1 MRNHRP
7 AVLGGSGF
15 IGRYVVKRL
24 AARGEVIAVGCRNAE
39 QAKFLKPMGDVG
51 QIVPLNVGIG
61 DETLLP
67 AFLAG
72 NDALVNCVGIL
83 RESGAQ
89 TFELVHHTGPARLAR
104 FAREAGVDRFVHIS
118 AIGPDPRSSS
128 AYART
133 KAAGEQAVRDAFPTV
148 TILRP
153 SVVFGPEDQFFNRFA
168 AMAMMMPAL
177 PLIGGGGTRFQPVY
191 VGDVADAVIKCLE
204 DPATAGRTYELGGP
218 KIYTF
223 RELLELL
230 LQEIR
235 RKRWFI
241 DLPFGVAGL
250 QARLMSILPNPP
262 LTQDQVELLKRDNI
276 VSPGALTLSSL
287 GITPTPVE
295 TILPTYLDR
304 FRQGGWRGRRRWGSP
319 AFDNRTRFAKVAPFF
334 LGGP

>member
-1 MRNHRP
+1 MRNRRT

-24 AARGEVIAVGCRNAE
+24 AARGEVVAVGCRNAE
-39 QAKFLKPMGDVG
+39 AAKFLKPLGDVG

-61 DETLLP
+61 EEALLP

-72 NDALVNCVGIL
+72 NDSLVNSVGIL
-83 RESGAQ
+83 QESGAQ

-104 FAREAGVDRFVHIS
+104 FAREAGVERFVHIS
-118 AIGPDPRSSS
+118 AVGADLRSSS

-133 KAAGEQAVRDAFPTV
+133 KAAGEAAVRDAFPTV

-153 SVVFGPEDQFFNRFA
+153 SIIFGPEDQFFNRFA
-168 AMAMMMPAL
+168 AMAIIAPAL
-177 PLIGGGGTRFQPVY
+177 PLIGGGETRFQPVY
-191 VGDVADAVIKCLE
+191 VGDVADAVIKCLG

-230 LQEIR
+230 LREIR

-241 DLPFGVAGL
+241 DLPFGIAQV

-262 LTQDQVELLKRDNI
+262 LTPDQVELLRSDNI
-276 VSPGALTLSSL
+276 VSPGALNLASL

-295 TILPTYLDR
+295 GILPTYLDR
-304 FRQGGWRGRRRWGSP
+304 FRRGWHERR
-319 AFDNRTRFAKVAPFF
+319 AAV
-334 LGGP
+334 